1 MILAYFICI
10 FHINEILIYFLKLS
24 GADKTEIFM
33 ENDILTNNTETN
45 PDVLEQEFFKTF
57 PNFSAEEKSKFDSAW
72 KFLLEKT
79 DGITRKCGKPYYLHP
94 MRVAALLADKN
105 MDIDC
110 VICGLLHSIF
120 EVEGVKKEE
129 VEKLFGAT
137 VMRIVSDTSKITGMK
152 INAST
157 IQQADNIR
165 KMLFA
170 MIDDVRVIFVKLAD
184 RLDRMR
190 NLKSVEEKKQRLI
203 SAEVLDIWAPLADRL
218 GMQTVKNELED
229 LSLKYSN
236 PNVFQQIKAIV
247 SQKKGER
254 SAYLEKAVKA
264 IKNAAAKAG
273 IEVTISSRAKHFF
286 SIYKKMQKRNVPADK
301 LYDLLALRVIC
312 HTNAECYTLIGIVHG
327 LWKPMDGRFKD
338 YIAMPKANGYQSLHT
353 TVVCEGKPLEIQIRT
368 DKMHSMAEHGVA
380 SHWLYKKGMSHDK
393 VDINSLGIFNQLQNL
408 KKENLSNENFFSE
421 LKNEILGD
429 EIYVFTPKGDVVQ
442 LPSGSNAIDFAY
454 NVHSAVGEKIVG
466 AKADGKIIPITAP
479 LKNTQIIEII
489 TNPQAHPTESQLKLV
504 HTSKARQKIH
514 SWLVANDPTFV
525 DKAALAQHAADV
537 AANNER
543 GKAIQE
549 EKRRKRSRKG
559 DGEIKNPLE
568 NYTGRIIAEHTKN
581 MLCTLAGCCSPKP
594 GDLIVGYVSKKK
606 GVMVHK
612 ATCMTFQRIENIENR
627 MVDVEWEKRIAAKTE
642 KPVKISESGD
652 KS

>member
-1 MILAYFICI
+1 MPL
-10 FHINEILIYFLKLS
+10 
-24 GADKTEIFM
+24 
-33 ENDILTNNTETN
+33 DIITNNSETN
-45 PDVLEQEFFKTF
+45 PDVLEKAFFETF
-57 PNFSAEEKSKFDSAW
+57 PSFSDEEKAKFDSAW

-79 DGITRKCGKPYYLHP
+79 DGISRKCGKPYYLHP
-94 MRVAALLADKN
+94 MRVASLLAGKN
-105 MDIDC
+105 FDIDC

-129 VEKLFGAT
+129 VENLFGTT
-137 VMRIVSDTSKITGMK
+137 VTKIVSDTSKITGMK

-218 GMQTVKNELED
+218 GMQNVKNELED

-247 SQKKGER
+247 SQKKDER
-254 SAYLEKAVKA
+254 AAYLEKAVNA
-264 IKNAAAKAG
+264 IKREAAKAG

-286 SIYKKMQKRNVPADK
+286 SIYKKMQKRNVPASK

-368 DKMHSMAEHGVA
+368 DKMHSMAEYGVA
-380 SHWLYKKGMSHDK
+380 SHWLYKKGMNHDK

-408 KKENLSNENFFSE
+408 KNENLSNENFFSE

-429 EIYVFTPKGDVVQ
+429 EIFVFTPRGDVIQ
-442 LPSGSNAIDFAY
+442 LPAGANAIDFAY
-454 NVHSAVGEKIVG
+454 SVHSAVGEKIVG
-466 AKADGKIIPITAP
+466 AKADGKIIPITTP
-479 LKNTQIIEII
+479 LKNTQIVEII
-489 TNPQAHPTESQLKLV
+489 TNPQAHPTENQLKLV

-525 DKAALAQHAADV
+525 DKAALAQRAADI
-537 AANNER
+537 AAHND
-543 GKAIQE
+543 KSKQIQD
-549 EKRRKRSRKG
+549 EKRRKHSRKG
-559 DGEIKNPLE
+559 EGEIKNPLE
-568 NYTGRIIAEHTKN
+568 NYTGKIIAQNTKN
-581 MLCTLAGCCSPKP
+581 MLCTLAGCCCPKP
-594 GDLIVGYVSKKK
+594 GDIIVGYVSKKK
-606 GVMVHK
+606 GIMVHK
-612 ATCMTFQRIENIENR
+612 ATCLTFQRIQNIENR
-627 MVDVEWEKRIAAKTE
+627 MVDVEWEKREAAQKKAKTE
-642 KPVKISESGD
+642 
-652 KS
+652 

>member
-1 MILAYFICI
+1 MPL
-10 FHINEILIYFLKLS
+10 
-24 GADKTEIFM
+24 
-33 ENDILTNNTETN
+33 DIITNNSETN
-45 PDVLEQEFFKTF
+45 PDVLEKAFFETF
-57 PNFSAEEKSKFDSAW
+57 PSFSDEEKAKFDSAW

-79 DGITRKCGKPYYLHP
+79 DGISRKCGKPYYLHP
-94 MRVAALLADKN
+94 MRVASLLADKN
-105 MDIDC
+105 FDIDC

-129 VEKLFGAT
+129 VENLFGTT
-137 VMRIVSDTSKITGMK
+137 VTKIVSDTSKITGMK

-218 GMQTVKNELED
+218 GMQNVKNELED

-247 SQKKGER
+247 SQKKDER
-254 SAYLEKAVKA
+254 AAYLEKAVNA
-264 IKNAAAKAG
+264 IKQEAAKAG

-286 SIYKKMQKRNVPADK
+286 SIYKKMQKRNVPASK

-368 DKMHSMAEHGVA
+368 DKMHSMAEYGVA
-380 SHWLYKKGMSHDK
+380 SHWLYKKGMNHDK

-429 EIYVFTPKGDVVQ
+429 EIFVFTPRGDVIQ
-442 LPSGSNAIDFAY
+442 LPAGANAIDFAY
-454 NVHSAVGEKIVG
+454 SVHSAVGEKIVG
-466 AKADGKIIPITAP
+466 AKADGKIIPITTP
-479 LKNTQIIEII
+479 LKNTQIVEII
-489 TNPQAHPTESQLKLV
+489 TNPQAHPTENQLKLV

-525 DKAALAQHAADV
+525 DKAALAQRAADI
-537 AANNER
+537 AAHND
-543 GKAIQE
+543 KSKQIQD
-549 EKRRKRSRKG
+549 EKRRKHSRKG
-559 DGEIKNPLE
+559 EGEIKNPLE
-568 NYTGRIIAEHTKN
+568 NYTGKIIAQNTKN
-581 MLCTLAGCCSPKP
+581 MLCTLAGCCCPKP
-594 GDLIVGYVSKKK
+594 GDIIVGYVSKKK
-606 GVMVHK
+606 GIMVHK
-612 ATCMTFQRIENIENR
+612 ATCLTFQRIQNIENR
-627 MVDVEWEKRIAAKTE
+627 MVDVEWEKRESAQKKAKTE
-642 KPVKISESGD
+642 
-652 KS
+652 

>member
-1 MILAYFICI
+1 M
-10 FHINEILIYFLKLS
+10 
-24 GADKTEIFM
+24 AD
-33 ENDILTNNTETN
+33 DILTNNTETN
-45 PDVLEQEFFKTF
+45 PQTLEKEFFETF
-57 PNFSAEEKSKFDSAW
+57 PNFTDAEKAKFDSAW
-72 KFLLEKT
+72 KFLLKKT

-94 MRVAALLADKN
+94 MRVASLLANKN
-105 MDIDC
+105 MDMDC

-120 EVEGVKKEE
+120 EVEDVSKEE
-129 VEKLFGAT
+129 VEKLFGTT
-137 VMRIVSDTSKITGMK
+137 VMKIVSDTSKITGMK

-218 GMQTVKNELED
+218 GMQNVKNELED

-247 SQKKGER
+247 AQKKDER
-254 SAYLEKAVKA
+254 AAYLEKAVKA
-264 IKNAAAKAG
+264 IKEAAAKNG
-273 IEVTISSRAKHFF
+273 IQVEISSRAKHFY

-312 HTNAECYTLIGIVHG
+312 HTNAECYTLVGIVHG

-442 LPSGSNAIDFAY
+442 LPAGSNAIDFAY

-466 AKADGKIIPITAP
+466 AKADGKIIPITSP

-489 TNPQAHPTESQLKLV
+489 TNPQAHPTESQLKAV

-525 DKAALAQHAADV
+525 DKAALAQHQADV

-549 EKRRKRSRKG
+549 EKRKKRTSHKG
-559 DGEIKNPLE
+559 DGEVKNLLE
-568 NYTGRIIAEHTKN
+568 TYTGRIIADNTKN
-581 MLCTLAGCCSPKP
+581 MLCTIAGCCNPKP

-606 GVMVHK
+606 GIMVHK
-612 ATCMTFQRIENIENR
+612 ATCMTFLRIENIKNR
-627 MVDVEWEKRIAAKTE
+627 MVNVEWERRAIKTQ
-642 KPVKISESGD
+642 
-652 KS
+652 

>member
-1 MILAYFICI
+1 MPL
-10 FHINEILIYFLKLS
+10 
-24 GADKTEIFM
+24 
-33 ENDILTNNTETN
+33 DIITNNSETN
-45 PDVLEQEFFKTF
+45 PDVLEKAFFETF
-57 PNFSAEEKSKFDSAW
+57 PSFSDEEKAKFDSAW

-79 DGITRKCGKPYYLHP
+79 DGISRKCGKPYYLHP
-94 MRVAALLADKN
+94 MRVASLLADKN
-105 MDIDC
+105 FDIDC

-129 VEKLFGAT
+129 VENLFGTT
-137 VMRIVSDTSKITGMK
+137 VTKIVSDTSKITGMK

-218 GMQTVKNELED
+218 GMQNVKNELED

-247 SQKKGER
+247 SQKKDER
-254 SAYLEKAVKA
+254 AAYLEKAVNA
-264 IKNAAAKAG
+264 IKREAAKAG

-286 SIYKKMQKRNVPADK
+286 SIYKKMQKRNVPASK

-353 TVVCEGKPLEIQIRT
+353 TVVCDGKPLEIQIRT
-368 DKMHSMAEHGVA
+368 DKMHSMAEYGVA
-380 SHWLYKKGMSHDK
+380 SHWLYKKGMNHDK
-393 VDINSLGIFNQLQNL
+393 ADINSLGIFNQLQNL

-429 EIYVFTPKGDVVQ
+429 EIFVFTPRGDVIQ
-442 LPSGSNAIDFAY
+442 LPAGANAIDFAY
-454 NVHSAVGEKIVG
+454 SVHSAVGEKIVG
-466 AKADGKIIPITAP
+466 AKADGKIIPITTP
-479 LKNTQIIEII
+479 LKNTQIVEII
-489 TNPQAHPTESQLKLV
+489 TNPQAHPTENQLKLV

-525 DKAALAQHAADV
+525 DKAALAQRAADI
-537 AANNER
+537 AAHND
-543 GKAIQE
+543 KSKQIQD

-559 DGEIKNPLE
+559 EGEIKNPLE
-568 NYTGRIIAEHTKN
+568 NYTGKIIVQNTKN
-581 MLCTLAGCCSPKP
+581 MLCTLAGCCCPKP
-594 GDLIVGYVSKKK
+594 GDIIVGYVSKKK
-606 GVMVHK
+606 GIMVHK
-612 ATCMTFQRIENIENR
+612 ATCLTFQRIQNIENR
-627 MVDVEWEKRIAAKTE
+627 MVDVEWEKRESAQKKAKTE
-642 KPVKISESGD
+642 
-652 KS
+652 

>member
-1 MILAYFICI
+1 
-10 FHINEILIYFLKLS
+10 
-24 GADKTEIFM
+24 M

-57 PNFSAEEKSKFDSAW
+57 PDYSAEDKAKFDSAW

-105 MDIDC
+105 MDMDC
-110 VICGLLHSIF
+110 VVCGLLHSIF

-129 VEKLFGAT
+129 VEKLFGTT
-137 VMRIVSDTSKITGMK
+137 VMKIVSDTSKITGMK

-247 SQKKGER
+247 AQKKGER
-254 SAYLEKAVKA
+254 AAYLEKAVKA
-264 IKNAAAKAG
+264 IKDAAAKAG
-273 IEVTISSRAKHFF
+273 IEVTISSRAKHFY

-312 HTNAECYTLIGIVHG
+312 HTNSECYTLIGIVHG

-442 LPSGSNAIDFAY
+442 LPAGSNAIDFAY

-549 EKRRKRSRKG
+549 EKRKKRSRKG

-606 GVMVHK
+606 GIMVHK

-627 MVDVEWEKRIAAKTE
+627 MVDVEWEKRAGTKTE
-642 KPVKISESGD
+642 KPTKQPEQTKKI
-652 KS
+652 

>member
-1 MILAYFICI
+1 MPL
-10 FHINEILIYFLKLS
+10 
-24 GADKTEIFM
+24 
-33 ENDILTNNTETN
+33 DIITNNSETN
-45 PDVLEQEFFKTF
+45 PDVLEKAFFETF
-57 PNFSAEEKSKFDSAW
+57 PSFSDEEKAKFDSAW

-79 DGITRKCGKPYYLHP
+79 DGISRKCGKPYYLHP
-94 MRVAALLADKN
+94 MRVASLLADKN
-105 MDIDC
+105 FDIDC

-129 VEKLFGAT
+129 VENLFGTT
-137 VMRIVSDTSKITGMK
+137 VTKIVSDTSKITGMK

-218 GMQTVKNELED
+218 GMQNVKNELED

-247 SQKKGER
+247 SQKKDER
-254 SAYLEKAVKA
+254 AAYLEKAVNA
-264 IKNAAAKAG
+264 IKREAAKAG

-286 SIYKKMQKRNVPADK
+286 SIYKKMQKRNVPASK

-368 DKMHSMAEHGVA
+368 DKMHSMAEYGVA
-380 SHWLYKKGMSHDK
+380 SHWLYKKGMNHDK

-429 EIYVFTPKGDVVQ
+429 EIFVFTPRGDVIQ
-442 LPSGSNAIDFAY
+442 LPAGANAIDFAY
-454 NVHSAVGEKIVG
+454 SVHSAVGEKIVG
-466 AKADGKIIPITAP
+466 AKADGKIIPITTP
-479 LKNTQIIEII
+479 LKNTQIVEII
-489 TNPQAHPTESQLKLV
+489 TNPQAHPTENQLKLV

-525 DKAALAQHAADV
+525 DKAALAQRAADI
-537 AANNER
+537 AAHND
-543 GKAIQE
+543 KSKQIQD

-559 DGEIKNPLE
+559 EGEIKNPLE
-568 NYTGRIIAEHTKN
+568 NYTGKIIAQNTKN
-581 MLCTLAGCCSPKP
+581 MLCTLAGCCCPKP
-594 GDLIVGYVSKKK
+594 GDIIVGYVSKKK
-606 GVMVHK
+606 GIMVHK
-612 ATCMTFQRIENIENR
+612 ATCLTFQRIQNIENR
-627 MVDVEWEKRIAAKTE
+627 MVDVEWEKRESAQKKAKTE
-642 KPVKISESGD
+642 
-652 KS
+652 

>member
-1 MILAYFICI
+1 M
-10 FHINEILIYFLKLS
+10 
-24 GADKTEIFM
+24 AD
-33 ENDILTNNTETN
+33 DILTNNTETN
-45 PDVLEQEFFKTF
+45 PDVLEREFFETF
-57 PNFSAEEKSKFDSAW
+57 PNFTDAEKAKFDSAW
-72 KFLLEKT
+72 KFLLQKT

-94 MRVAALLADKN
+94 MRVASLLANKN
-105 MDIDC
+105 MDMDC

-120 EVEGVKKEE
+120 EVEGVSKDE
-129 VEKLFGAT
+129 VEKLFGTT
-137 VMRIVSDTSKITGMK
+137 VMKIVSDTSKITGMK
-152 INAST
+152 INATT

-218 GMQTVKNELED
+218 GMQNVKNELED

-247 SQKKGER
+247 AQKKDER
-254 SAYLEKAVKA
+254 AAYLDKAVKA
-264 IKNAAAKAG
+264 IKDAAAKAG
-273 IEVTISSRAKHFF
+273 IQVEISSRAKHFY

-408 KKENLSNENFFSE
+408 KNENLSNESFFSE

-442 LPSGSNAIDFAY
+442 LPAGSNAIDFAY

-466 AKADGKIIPITAP
+466 AKADGKIIPITSP

-489 TNPQAHPTESQLKLV
+489 TNPQAHPTESQLKVV

-525 DKAALAQHAADV
+525 DKAALAQHQADI

-549 EKRRKRSRKG
+549 EKRKKRASHKG
-559 DGEIKNPLE
+559 DGEVKNPLE
-568 NYTGRIIAEHTKN
+568 TYTGRIIADNTKN
-581 MLCTLAGCCSPKP
+581 MLCTIAGCCNPKP

-606 GVMVHK
+606 GIMVHK
-612 ATCMTFQRIENIENR
+612 ATCMTFLRIENIKNR
-627 MVDVEWEKRIAAKTE
+627 MVEVEWEKRQIKTQ
-642 KPVKISESGD
+642 
-652 KS
+652 

>member
-1 MILAYFICI
+1 MPL
-10 FHINEILIYFLKLS
+10 
-24 GADKTEIFM
+24 
-33 ENDILTNNTETN
+33 DIITNNSETN
-45 PDVLEQEFFKTF
+45 PDVLEKAFFETF
-57 PNFSAEEKSKFDSAW
+57 PSFSDEEKAKFDSAW

-79 DGITRKCGKPYYLHP
+79 DGISRKCGKPYYLHP
-94 MRVAALLADKN
+94 MRVASLLAEKN
-105 MDIDC
+105 FGIEC

-129 VEKLFGAT
+129 VENLFGTT
-137 VMRIVSDTSKITGMK
+137 VTKIVSDTSKITGMK

-218 GMQTVKNELED
+218 GMQNVKNELED

-247 SQKKGER
+247 AQKKDER
-254 SAYLEKAVKA
+254 AAYLEKAVNA
-264 IKNAAAKAG
+264 IKREASKAG

-286 SIYKKMQKRNVPADK
+286 SIYKKMQKRNVPASK

-368 DKMHSMAEHGVA
+368 DKMHSMAEYGVA
-380 SHWLYKKGMSHDK
+380 SHWLYKKGMNHDK

-408 KKENLSNENFFSE
+408 KNENLSNENFFSE

-429 EIYVFTPKGDVVQ
+429 EIFVFTPRGDVIQ
-442 LPSGSNAIDFAY
+442 LPAGANAIDFAY
-454 NVHSAVGEKIVG
+454 SVHSAVGEKIVG
-466 AKADGKIIPITAP
+466 AKADGKIIPITTP
-479 LKNTQIIEII
+479 LKNTQIVEII
-489 TNPQAHPTESQLKLV
+489 TNPQAHPTENQLKLV

-525 DKAALAQHAADV
+525 DKAALAQRAADI
-537 AANNER
+537 AAHND
-543 GKAIQE
+543 KSKQIQD
-549 EKRRKRSRKG
+549 EKRKRHSRKG
-559 DGEIKNPLE
+559 EGEIKNPLE
-568 NYTGRIIAEHTKN
+568 NYTGKIIAQNTKN
-581 MLCTLAGCCSPKP
+581 MLCTLAGCCCPKP
-594 GDLIVGYVSKKK
+594 GDIIVGYVSKKK
-606 GVMVHK
+606 GIMVHK
-612 ATCMTFQRIENIENR
+612 ATCLTFQRIQNIENR
-627 MVDVEWEKRIAAKTE
+627 MVDVEWEKREAAQKKAKTE
-642 KPVKISESGD
+642 
-652 KS
+652 